1 MNTTKLAG
9 VRRMKRVATAAMAG
23 LVVLAGLVGAS
34 PAQAD
39 GYSVDLTIKSVVKN
53 EGQTYK
59 LTAKATPAVDCDWT
73 LKAPGKTVTE
83 EDGGGTIS
91 HTFTAPNVS
100 HDTVFDSKV
109 TCKYSGT
116 DPAFPIPEA
125 LGFKGGAL
133 GFATAVAPPVH
144 TVTAS
149 GTVTVLQKGGNHHNG
164 NGHHKKH
171 GNKDDDDDNGNL
183 PNTGGERLA
192 WLVIGLLLVAAGST
206 VVVSSRK
213 RDSVV

>member
-1 MNTTKLAG
+1 
-9 VRRMKRVATAAMAG
+9 MKRVATAAMAG

-39 GYSVDLTIKSVVKN
+39 GYSVDLTINSVTKF
-53 EGQTYK
+53 EGESYT
-59 LTAKATPAVDCDWT
+59 LTAKASPAVDCDWT

-83 EDGGGTIS
+83 EDGGATIS
-91 HTFTAPNVS
+91 HSFKAPDVS
-100 HDTVFDSKV
+100 HDTVFTSKV

-133 GFATAVAPPVH
+133 GFATAVAPPAH
-144 TVTAS
+144 TVSAT

-164 NGHHKKH
+164 NGHHHKKH

-192 WLVIGLLLVAAGST
+192 WLVIGLLLVAAGTT

-213 RDSVV
+213 RETV